1 MTGDLLSYVLEKFN
15 GYEIIKQKLARKE
28 KVDFTPLDIVYKP
41 TYDENIPIPCLFIN
55 QIHLAYR
62 SYLGQFTKREEKI
75 IHRTV
80 KQCHYCEN
88 VFVKTD
94 EATKK
99 HLSVCAAKG
108 GITYAFDNGQI
119 VNFQDNFKYLGDM
132 PFTVYFDFETTTGN
146 SAFSEPKMYVISYC
160 QIYTFHPSLNLDKI
174 VIFRSFQQK
183 PDEIYDL
190 SHFKKEHK
198 LFFNRKA
205 FYQLKDAADAV
216 LAREKAT
223 SLAELFSVEL
233 KFTVDT
239 LNEWFSTNIKPKF
252 LEVDSIRK
260 QICRK
265 ENPIDRQKTVC
276 SVCGFLLCVNS
287 GGWIDFVV
295 KWEHLFLKNI
305 LLMSLK
311 NEHRK

>member
-1 MTGDLLSYVLEKFN
+1 M
-15 GYEIIKQKLARKE
+15 
-28 KVDFTPLDIVYKP
+28 
-41 TYDENIPIPCLFIN
+41 
-55 QIHLAYR
+55 
-62 SYLGQFTKREEKI
+62 
-75 IHRTV
+75 
-80 KQCHYCEN
+80 
-88 VFVKTD
+88 
-94 EATKK
+94 
-99 HLSVCAAKG
+99 SVCAAKG

-132 PFTVYFDFETTTGN
+132 PFTVYFDFETATGN
-146 SAFSEPKMYVISYC
+146 SAFSDPKMYVISYC
-160 QIYTFHPSLNLDKI
+160 QIHTFHPSLNLDKI

-239 LNEWFSTNIKPKF
+239 LNEWFSANIKPKF

-265 ENPIDRQKTVC
+265 ENLIDRQKTVC